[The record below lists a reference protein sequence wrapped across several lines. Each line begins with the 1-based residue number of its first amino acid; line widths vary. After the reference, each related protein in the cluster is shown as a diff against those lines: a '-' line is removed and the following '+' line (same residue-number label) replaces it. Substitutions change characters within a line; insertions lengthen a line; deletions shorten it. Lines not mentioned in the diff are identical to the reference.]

1 MLRVL
6 AWVIKFTKIIRGKL
20 NKISQIEML
29 LVEDLE
35 EAEIVILKLYQKLK
49 FKDACKI
56 LNEVKTSEGQKLGN
70 RLGCL
75 NPFMDENGLTRI
87 SGRLRKSSLEFGAV
101 YPVLLSK
108 TGNVTKMVVRWY
120 LERTARSRR
129 NITLNELR
137 SSGYW
142 VMQGNSVVRGIISKC
157 VTCRR
162 LRGKVGKQ
170 FMADLPSDRLQ
181 EEPPFSYCGVD
192 MLGPFHIKEH
202 QNTLKCYGVLFTCLA
217 SQAVHIEMTKSME
230 TDSFKL
236 ALRHFIAR
244 RGNVRTI
251 RCNNRSNFVGA
262 EIESAKSMEEMNQTK
277 IQRFMLNQNTDWI
290 TWKRNPLLARNMG
303 GVCE

>member
-75 NPFMDENGLTRI
+75 NPFMDEKGLTRI

-108 TGNVTKMVVRWY
+108 TGNVKKMVVRWY

-192 MLGPFHIKEH
+192 MFGTFHIKE
-202 QNTLKCYGVLFTCLA
+202 Q
-217 SQAVHIEMTKSME
+217 
-230 TDSFKL
+230 
-236 ALRHFIAR
+236 
-244 RGNVRTI
+244 
-251 RCNNRSNFVGA
+251 
-262 EIESAKSMEEMNQTK
+262 
-277 IQRFMLNQNTDWI
+277 
-290 TWKRNPLLARNMG
+290 
-303 GVCE
+303 